1 MSFAEAGYRT
11 VLIDGDTR
19 RGVLEEM
26 FGIAKSPGLTEY
38 LSRQADLAAVVHATS
53 HEKLWLIP
61 AGERMSR
68 SPELLASASL
78 PNLVADLRANYD
90 VLVFDTPPF
99 AAGIDAYALAAA
111 AGKLLVVLRI
121 GKTEKRM
128 AAAKLTVVDRTPVE
142 VLGTVLNGVGMEG
155 EYQYYGYAAGYGVQ
169 EPEAAGQL
177 TS

>member
-38 LSRQADLAAVVHATS
+38 LSRQADLSAVVHATS
-53 HEKLWLIP
+53 HDKLWLIP
-61 AGERMSR
+61 SGERTSR

-78 PNLVADLRANYD
+78 PDLVADLRASYD

-121 GKTEKRM
+121 GKTERRM

-142 VLGTVLNGVGMEG
+142 VLGAVLNGVGMEG
-155 EYQYYGYAAGYGVQ
+155 EYQYYGYSAGYGVQ
-169 EPEAAGQL
+169 EGETAGQL